1 MQLLL
6 PQRVDDP
13 RMVRIEV
20 FSEDKV
26 SHSLIIRTLEDF
38 DAKFT
43 SWLQEAYELGE

>member
-1 MQLLL
+1 
-6 PQRVDDP
+6 VDDP